1 MAASTLRGNTSQ
13 TGNSDLGLLA
23 TRQRRRRLI
32 PTAAVAVFTLA
43 ASFVVFLSLEP
54 KPAGHPVL
62 VLRQDVVA
70 GQQLRASDLKVVTVD
85 AAGLSTMRASDE
97 SQVVGKALSV
107 SLPAGSLLTAGLL
120 VGNTGP
126 LPGQAIVGAALKP
139 GAFPPDLTPGA
150 RVQIYAG
157 AADPLSAA
165 TVFTVQAR
173 TDAQA
178 ETVVSLMVPAKVAGT
193 VSAAAAAGHLTLVWV
208 TP

>member
-1 MAASTLRGNTSQ
+1 MTASTLRSNTFQ
-13 TGNSDLGLLA
+13 TDGADLGLLA
-23 TRQRRRRLI
+23 RRQRRRRLI
-32 PTAAVAVFTLA
+32 PTVAVAVFTLA

-70 GQQLRASDLKVVTVD
+70 GQQLAASDLKIVTVD
-85 AAGLSTMRASDE
+85 APGLSTMRASDE

-107 SLPAGSLLTAGLL
+107 SLPAGSLLSAGLL

-150 RVQIYAG
+150 RVQIYTG

-165 TVFTVQAR
+165 TVFTLQAR

-193 VSAAAAAGHLTLVWV
+193 VSAAAAAGTLTLVWV

>member
-1 MAASTLRGNTSQ
+1 MAASTLRGNTSR
-13 TGNSDLGLLA
+13 TSNSDLGLLA